1 MSALITLLLLIFFG
15 LVFGSFV
22 NAWVWRLSQKLDKDG
37 NPKKLSKKQKND
49 LSVVSAR
56 SMCPNCKHVLGAK
69 DLVPL
74 FSWLLLKGKCRY
86 CKAKISK
93 QYPVVELLTAVL
105 FVFSGVFWNFDSN
118 LAYVSLSA
126 WLAIITIFMAL
137 SVYDFKYMLLPDKM
151 MIFLVPLSVIFA
163 SIGFVNSDKSLLSY
177 VLQLLLSVFIAGG
190 IFYILYVIS
199 SGKWIGGGDVKLG
212 LIIGVI
218 LSSALMSVLM
228 LFIASVTG
236 VIASIIIN
244 KGFNKKAK
252 IPFGPFLIVGTYI
265 TVLFGSGILD
275 WYIDL
280 LTYGI

>member
-1 MSALITLLLLIFFG
+1 MIVNILSMSEILKIITIAFLG

-37 NPKKLSKKQKND
+37 NLKKLSKKQKND

-86 CKAKISK
+86 CRAKISK

-105 FVFSGVFWNFDSN
+105 FVISGVFWNFDSS
-118 LAYVSLSA
+118 LAYLSLA
-126 WLAIITIFMAL
+126 VWLAIITILIAL
-137 SVYDFKYMLLPDKM
+137 SVYDFKFMLLPDKIM
-151 MIFLVPLSVIFA
+151 FFLVPLSAIFA
-163 SIGFVNSDKSLLSY
+163 GIGFLNSDKSLLSY

-199 SGKWIGGGDVKLG
+199 SGKWIGGGRRKTRDNYWCH
-212 LIIGVI
+212 
-218 LSSALMSVLM
+218 
-228 LFIASVTG
+228 
-236 VIASIIIN
+236 SIFCLN
-244 KGFNKKAK
+244 
-252 IPFGPFLIVGTYI
+252 VGSYAI
-265 TVLFGSGILD
+265 YCICYWRDSQHNN
-275 WYIDL
+275 
-280 LTYGI
+280 